1 MATPALLPLADAL
14 RAVQHVR
21 VRLLPHPPT
30 ANLPLHGHLTR
41 GSRQPRMN
49 HFWEQPA
56 IGLFFQLWPRDNFTD
71 TLQTLLAGSVGDPRS
86 EMRDKHPG
94 SNF

>member
-21 VRLLPHPPT
+21 VRLLPHPPP
-30 ANLPLHGHLTR
+30 AHLPLHGHLTR

-49 HFWEQPA
+49 SFWDQPA
-56 IGLFFQLWPRDNFTD
+56 IGIYSAVAERLLYRYITNF
-71 TLQTLLAGSVGDPRS
+71 AG
-86 EMRDKHPG
+86 
-94 SNF
+94 